1 MYFLHPCGKVPRTLT
16 KSGRSAHLTGT
27 CTLARSRTLRLGRE
41 QVFATPASPGARG
54 VAVEISWVSRWASR
68 RGSFGPWFYGSESAL
83 VRKRKGVR
91 VGSTP
96 VHLQTLARY
105 DS

>member
-1 MYFLHPCGKVPRTLT
+1 
-16 KSGRSAHLTGT
+16 LTGT

-68 RGSFGPWFYGSESAL
+68 RGSCGPWFPGSERAFG
-83 VRKRKGVR
+83 RKRMGRRFGAATVR
-91 VGSTP
+91 RRD
-96 VHLQTLARY
+96 L
-105 DS
+105 